1 MCILGSWLLR
11 VEFRVLCPAR
21 ADPTL
26 VLLCVH
32 VRAIECAV
40 LESRV
45 RPARVLLFQ
54 KTDIGLGIKYARK
67 IVNPKSF
74 FGNPPAG
81 PASTSAELPRG
92 RAGVSC

>member
-1 MCILGSWLLR
+1 MLR

-67 IVNPKSF
+67 IVNPKSLTAT
-74 FGNPPAG
+74 PPPVPPPPPPSSPAG
-81 PASTSAELPRG
+81 VRG
-92 RAGVSC
+92 CRADY

>member
-1 MCILGSWLLR
+1 MLR

-74 FGNPPAG
+74 FWQPA
-81 PASTSAELPRG
+81 PRG
-92 RAGVSC
+92 